1 MGQAV
6 RIDLEPP
13 PLARPNVLVQS
24 LACSKSAAALEARL
38 EYTRFQTGAVLET
51 AKRPIAWIFF
61 PDTALVSLTASGFG
75 GRRIGVGL
83 VGYGGIT
90 GVSAI
95 LGTKCSY
102 CAATVDVGGTG
113 WILAPADFVHLAE
126 EFPDIRAAFL
136 QLALQQ
142 LQDGSL
148 AAVALGHLT
157 MISRLAWWLLEARRA
172 SGRRTLVIT
181 HERLA
186 TLLGVRRSGI
196 TESLHELQSTGSISA
211 SRMSILIVD
220 DKKLRRFVPGLDIT
234 TEEEPWLAEVPETT
248 LDPTL

>member
-1 MGQAV
+1 MGQVV
-6 RIDLEPP
+6 RIDPEPSL
-13 PLARPNVLVQS
+13 LARPNVLVQS
-24 LACSKSAAALEARL
+24 LGCSKSAAALKAHL
-38 EYTRFQTGAVLET
+38 EYTRFQTGTVLET
-51 AKRPIAWIFF
+51 AKRPVAWIFF
-61 PDTALVSLTASGFG
+61 PDTGLVSLTASGFG
-75 GRRIGVGL
+75 GRCIGVGL

-95 LGTKCSY
+95 LGSQCSY
-102 CAATVDVGGTG
+102 CAATVEVGGTG
-113 WILAPADFVHLAE
+113 WTLAPAVFVHLAE

-142 LQDGSL
+142 LQEGSL

-157 MISRLAWWLLEARRA
+157 IISRLAWWLLEASCA
-172 SGRRTLVIT
+172 SGRRTLAIT

-196 TESLHELQSTGSISA
+196 TELLHELESTGSIRA
-211 SRMSILIVD
+211 GRMSIVIVD
-220 DKKLRRFVPGLDIT
+220 DKKLRRFVPGREMT
-234 TEEEPWLAEVPETT
+234 PEEEPRLAEVLETT